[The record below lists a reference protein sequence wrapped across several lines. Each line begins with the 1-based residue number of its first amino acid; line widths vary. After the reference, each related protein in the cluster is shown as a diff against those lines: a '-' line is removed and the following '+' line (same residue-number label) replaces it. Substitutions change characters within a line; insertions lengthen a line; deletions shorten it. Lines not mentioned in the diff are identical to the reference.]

1 MSTLY
6 PTQELAQK
14 FMRRTF
20 RMQKFPENQ
29 GYTSYIYFIKDFCS
43 MLLICLIFFDIC
55 LSLYTGLLCMIY
67 LYYLNSF
74 SMKERHILYFRFS

>member
-1 MSTLY
+1 
-6 PTQELAQK
+6 
-14 FMRRTF
+14 
-20 RMQKFPENQ
+20 
-29 GYTSYIYFIKDFCS
+29 